1 LKQYGVRRFVVSALV
16 VVSLAL
22 LTACAGSS
30 DQTGSVIGAVPTP
43 TDEEKLGGPTPFPTF
58 PAVIDGCQHG
68 PNAECPG
75 ADLSDMDLKA
85 HPRRPRREALEGN
98 YRDPVDFTRADL
110 KGANF
115 SESDVSGMILEE
127 ADIRDANFHLA
138 DVTEA
143 VLLKADARGADFT
156 EATLKAADLKDA
168 NLSGA
173 DFTGASIKGADLSR
187 ADLTDAILRDA
198 VLMTA
203 FLTDANLTGA
213 DLTGANL
220 SFADLDGA
228 ILCNTTMEDGTINN
242 EGCP

>member
-1 LKQYGVRRFVVSALV
+1 MLMRFAVSLLAVVSV
-16 VVSLAL
+16 VLLA
-22 LTACAGSS
+22 ACAGGS
-30 DQTGSVIGAVPTP
+30 DEARSDSEKEIDRSAHVDHF
-43 TDEEKLGGPTPFPTF
+43 TDEEKALGATPIPTF

-68 PNAECPG
+68 PNADCPG
-75 ADLSDMDLKA
+75 ADFSDLDLSRQA
-85 HPRRPRREALEGN
+85 HDPWRETEGSHREA
-98 YRDPVDFTRADL
+98 VDFTGANLR
-110 KGANF
+110 GANF

-138 DVTEA
+138 DLTDAIMTKV
-143 VLLKADARGADFT
+143 DARGADFT
-156 EATLKAADLKDA
+156 ESTLKGIELKDA

-198 VLMTA
+198 VLLTA

-213 DLTGANL
+213 DLV
-220 SFADLDGA
+220 GA
-228 ILCNTTMEDGTINN
+228 ILCNTKMKDGMVNN